1 VAHAE
6 WCDLNFQKNVL
17 HVEPKPGRGWK
28 VKDREDR
35 LMPIP
40 ASLMAKL
47 KARQGKAQSHDL
59 IFPAK
64 NGGVQGHL
72 IPILQNFVEDNAR
85 SIRRSKRLR
94 RLSPTQATMRM
105 IRNVQPALNYDPCD
119 RNHSS
124 SVVNTL

>member
-17 HVEPKPGRGWK
+17 HVQPKPDRGWK

-35 LMPIP
+35 LKQIP
-40 ASLMAKL
+40 ASLMTKL
-47 KARQGKAQSHDL
+47 KAAQGKVQSHDL

-72 IPILQNFVEDNAR
+72 LRILQNFVEDNASKASGISINSGRHSRCYSTSRVSALGRCR
-85 SIRRSKRLR
+85 SDSFIL
-94 RLSPTQATMRM
+94 
-105 IRNVQPALNYDPCD
+105 
-119 RNHSS
+119 HG
-124 SVVNTL
+124 